1 MMASG
6 AMTDLGRAFRHR
18 DYRLFF
24 TGQLTSLIGTWIQMT
39 AQAWLVY
46 RLSGSA
52 GYLGLASF
60 ASQGPVFLVA
70 QLGGA
75 IADRY
80 DRRSILVTTQV
91 VSMVLALI
99 LAWLTMSGSV
109 RLWHVFLLA
118 SLTGLTNA
126 FDIPARQSF
135 VVDMVG
141 RADLQNAIA
150 LNSSMFN
157 MARLIGPA
165 AAGVIVAAV
174 GEGWCFLLNGLSFL
188 TVIGCLLAMRRPAF
202 VAPPRND
209 SLLGQIRQGLGYA
222 AGTRSIRY
230 VLLLVG
236 VMSLMGM
243 PYTVLMPIFAN
254 RILQGGPLHLGAL
267 MSAAGFGA
275 LLAALLLASR
285 KSLDGIEKRIARAVL
300 GFGLFLV
307 LFALSDIFWLSL
319 VLLVLVGFCQ
329 MTHMASSNT
338 LIQSMV
344 SDVYR
349 GRVMALY
356 SMMFMGMAPFGA
368 LFSGMLAGAVGAPSA
383 VIFGAV
389 ASILGGQVFMALL
402 PGLRPEMARLIA
414 EGEAGGKSDGGKRA

>member
-1 MMASG
+1 
-6 AMTDLGRAFRHR
+6 MTDLGRAFRHR

>member
-1 MMASG
+1 
-6 AMTDLGRAFRHR
+6 
-18 DYRLFF
+18 
-24 TGQLTSLIGTWIQMT
+24 
-39 AQAWLVY
+39 
-46 RLSGSA
+46 
-52 GYLGLASF
+52 
-60 ASQGPVFLVA
+60 
-70 QLGGA
+70 
-75 IADRY
+75 
-80 DRRSILVTTQV
+80 
-91 VSMVLALI
+91 
-99 LAWLTMSGSV
+99 
-109 RLWHVFLLA
+109 
-118 SLTGLTNA
+118 
-126 FDIPARQSF
+126 
-135 VVDMVG
+135 
-141 RADLQNAIA
+141 
-150 LNSSMFN
+150 
-157 MARLIGPA
+157 
-165 AAGVIVAAV
+165 
-174 GEGWCFLLNGLSFL
+174 
-188 TVIGCLLAMRRPAF
+188 
-202 VAPPRND
+202 
-209 SLLGQIRQGLGYA
+209 
-222 AGTRSIRY
+222 
-230 VLLLVG
+230 
-236 VMSLMGM
+236 
-243 PYTVLMPIFAN
+243 
-254 RILQGGPLHLGAL
+254 

>member
-1 MMASG
+1 MTASG
-6 AMTDLGRAFRHR
+6 FMADLGRAFKHR

-24 TGQLTSLIGTWIQMT
+24 SGQLVSLIGTWIQMT

-52 GYLGLASF
+52 LYLGLASF
-60 ASQGPVFLVA
+60 ASQGPVFLIA

-75 IADRY
+75 VADRY
-80 DRRSILVTTQV
+80 DRRRILVTTQV
-91 VSMVLALI
+91 VSMILALI
-99 LAWLTMSGSV
+99 LAWLTMSGQV
-109 RLWHVFLLA
+109 QLWHVFLLA
-118 SLTGLTNA
+118 TLTGLTNA
-126 FDIPARQSF
+126 FDIPTRQSF

-157 MARLIGPA
+157 MARLVGPA
-165 AAGVIVAAV
+165 LAGVIVAAV
-174 GEGWCFLLNGLSFL
+174 GEGWCFLINGISFL
-188 TVIGCLLAMRRPAF
+188 MVIGCLLAMHRPAF
-202 VAPPRND
+202 VTPSQKD
-209 SLLGQIRQGLGYA
+209 SLLAQMRQGLSYA
-222 AGTRSIRY
+222 STTRPIRY

-236 VMSLMGM
+236 LMSLMGM

-254 RILQGGPLHLGAL
+254 KILQGGPLHLGAL

-275 LLAALLLASR
+275 LLAALRLAAR
-285 KSLDGIEKRIARAVL
+285 KTLDGIEKRIAWAVV

-307 LFALSDIFWLSL
+307 LFALSEVFWLSL

-344 SDVYR
+344 PDRYR

-368 LFSGMLAGAVGAPSA
+368 LISGLLAGAIGAPSA

-402 PGLRPEMARLIA
+402 PSLRPEMTRLIV
-414 EGEAGGKSDGGKRA
+414 EGEAAGKTT